1 MKDYLHRSGRTA
13 RAGRD
18 GWAITFAEYNQVT
31 QVRILQ
37 RMMKMEPSKPVDV
50 FSNDHRLEKLEAFG
64 EDIKTSAINPSN
76 L

>member
-1 MKDYLHRSGRTA
+1 M
-13 RAGRD
+13 RAATG
-18 GWAITFAEYNQVT
+18 GITFAEYNQVT

-50 FSNDHRLEKLEAFG
+50 FSNDHRLEKLEEFG
-64 EDIKTSAINPSN
+64 EDIKTSAVNPSN